1 MTIREHGESQQGPSL
16 AQIRELASLPSNGSV
31 YFDHVPVLL
40 AHIDALLAQRDALQ
54 ARVAE
59 LNRKLEVA
67 EAVRSEEAFGGALSD
82 EVGKTQRDALLVLVE
97 RANRMLLVD
106 KGEAAEQFRRE
117 VAALKQVQ
125 P

>member
-82 EVGKTQRDALLVLVE
+82 EVGKTQRDALREALE
-97 RANRMLLVD
+97 RHLARFIGLD
-106 KGEAAEQFRRE
+106 RDADDQAR
-117 VAALKQVQ
+117 AALKQVQ